1 LLIRTAVRPWQDALL
16 PNDEKEFAS
25 VAVEIGR

>member
-1 LLIRTAVRPWQDALL
+1 LLIRSAVRPWQDAL
-16 PNDEKEFAS
+16 PNDEKELAS